1 MKNLILCSMV
11 AVLFTALVG
20 CSSNDD
26 DFSISSPKSIEI
38 LSNETSQITCSD
50 TKAVY
55 SSKDEYIATVSENGL
70 ISAKRIGETY
80 IDVNGQKSIKVTVKP
95 LITSF
100 TEPQLLF
107 GATKDEVYS
116 KVGTNYS
123 TSNDS
128 GIGYITTSGRVKG
141 HVYLM
146 EDGKVTAVCMLVS
159 TIYIENLTNFLL
171 ERYMPATFSEEN
183 YTAIFIN
190 ALSLEKTTIVIG
202 EQVYSTSLM
211 NVIYMPY
218 DHKTSKS
225 RGEEDKQKFIN
236 QANKIIKQL
245 NLQ

>member
-11 AVLFTALVG
+11 VVLFTALVG

-38 LSNETSQITCSD
+38 LSNETSLITCSD

-123 TSNDS
+123 TSNDY

-141 HVYLM
+141 YVYLM

>member
-1 MKNLILCSMV
+1 MRLRFI
-11 AVLFTALVG
+11 
-20 CSSNDD
+20 
-26 DFSISSPKSIEI
+26 
-38 LSNETSQITCSD
+38 
-50 TKAVY
+50 
-55 SSKDEYIATVSENGL
+55 
-70 ISAKRIGETY
+70 R
-80 IDVNGQKSIKVTVKP
+80 
-95 LITSF
+95 
-100 TEPQLLF
+100 
-107 GATKDEVYS
+107 
-116 KVGTNYS
+116 
-123 TSNDS
+123 
-128 GIGYITTSGRVKG
+128 
-141 HVYLM
+141 
-146 EDGKVTAVCMLVS
+146 VTAVCMLVS